1 MDVLTGRKAV
11 LWIST
16 LLSALALAVTAAS
29 ATAAVPRAF
38 TDGADQFTPVGGV
51 VHGRVDPNGQ
61 PTAAWFQYG
70 STKNYGNRTPSQNA
84 GLSPGLVPIAAQIS
98 GLKSNTTYHFRM
110 VAENKDGRK
119 NGADR
124 TFKTTKPTST
134 PVFTPNPVRFG
145 APVAVSGQVVGTGAN
160 GAQVSLF
167 GHPFPYTDPFT
178 KYGNTV
184 VADKNGNYLF
194 ILASAL
200 SNSIFE
206 VRGNTSPPFTS
217 APQQLHVASNI
228 SLHTPT
234 RVKPRGRVHFWGI
247 VSPTQDGIVV
257 EIQKQLKGGA
267 WALFTRTALKPR
279 SAGTSRFTTR
289 KRLFHSHVFRAI
301 VHSTGGVVDAG
312 TTQNTHFIRVKR

>member
-1 MDVLTGRKAV
+1 MDVFTGRKAV
-11 LWIST
+11 LWISV
-16 LLSALALAVTAAS
+16 LLSGLTLAVTAAT
-29 ATAAVPRAF
+29 ATAAVPRAI

-61 PTAAWFQYG
+61 PTAGWFQYG
-70 STKNYGNRTPSQNA
+70 TTKNYGNRTPAHDA
-84 GLSPGLVPIAAQIS
+84 GLSPGFVPFAAEIT
-98 GLKSNTTYHFRM
+98 GLKSNTTYHYRM

-134 PVFTPNPVRFG
+134 PVFTPNPVPYG
-145 APVAVSGQVVGTGAN
+145 KQAVVSGQVVGTGAS

-167 GHPFPYTDPFT
+167 WHAFPYTDPFAQ
-178 KYGNTV
+178 YGNSV

-194 ILASAL
+194 VLLPAT

-206 VRGNTSPPFTS
+206 VRGKTSPAFTS
-217 APQQLHVASNI
+217 AQQQLHVSSNI

-247 VSPTQDGIVV
+247 VSPAQDGIVV
-257 EIQKQLKGGA
+257 EIQKQVKGGG
-267 WALFTRTALKPR
+267 WALFTRTTLKPR
-279 SAGTSRFTTR
+279 SAGTSRYTTR
-289 KRLFHSHVFRAI
+289 KQLFHSHVFRAI